1 MHVNA
6 AAAEEVYALLVAWL
20 GTYLALHHFDKK
32 VAADVK
38 TSTAIEGG
46 GS

>member
-38 TSTAIEGG
+38 TSTATQGG

>member
-1 MHVNA
+1 MHVNTA
-6 AAAEEVYALLVAWL
+6 AAGEAYALLVAWL
-20 GTYLALHHFDKK
+20 GMYLALHHFDKK

-38 TSTAIEGG
+38 TSAAIEGG